1 MRCLPRHAA
10 ACCPPGRGMLWQL
23 RGGSPDAFRLH
34 VKAADINCG
43 QQGDLYVDVAHNC
56 SVGGLKEAIAAQC
69 NVSAT
74 QQRLLFMGREL
85 LDESSLLRNHRCV
98 PAPVRAPRPCLG
110 PDDTQALTPSPA
122 SPPPTASGGPA
133 PELLPRAS
141 LGAPPRDRELL
152 SNHST
157 IHMTLRPALNRSSHA
172 AAPLDEPF
180 GAGSPG
186 RPVAGLPEGMD
197 PAGVPQLMENIL
209 QTFQMCVD
217 PPAGAARTLA
227 LSCFSRV
234 ARRRTRL
241 RADAGRR
248 CDRRLSGAGQRGPRG
263 GSGLPNLTGA
273 GAGQLVGMVSP
284 CPAPCSPSPL
294 CALPDRALP
303 NSVFVWDGVFESARA
318 QT

>member
-1 MRCLPRHAA
+1 VRCLHRHAA
-10 ACCPPGRGMLWQL
+10 AGAASAAAGCPPGRGILWQL

-98 PAPVRAPRPCLG
+98 PAPVHAPWPCLG
-110 PDDTQALTPSPA
+110 PENTQTLTPSPA
-122 SPPPTASGGPA
+122 SPPPASGAPA
-133 PELLPRAS
+133 PVLLPRAS

-157 IHMTLRPALNRSSHA
+157 IHMTLRPALNHSSHSA
-172 AAPLDEPF
+172 AALDEPF

-186 RPVAGLPEGMD
+186 RPRAGRPEGED

-209 QTFQMCVD
+209 HTFQMCVG
-217 PPAGAARTLA
+217 PPARAARTLA

-234 ARRRTRL
+234 ARRRTQL
-241 RADAGRR
+241 RADV
-248 CDRRLSGAGQRGPRG
+248 
-263 GSGLPNLTGA
+263 GL
-273 GAGQLVGMVSP
+273 
-284 CPAPCSPSPL
+284 
-294 CALPDRALP
+294 
-303 NSVFVWDGVFESARA
+303 GV
-318 QT
+318 